1 MTTLREAVALFLE
14 AKRLQQQNN
23 TQKETKKMDEK
34 QYMGEIKRT
43 MNYEIDLD
51 QRLSMLA
58 LGLAGEVGEIVDH
71 IKKAVYH
78 GHEID
83 HVELGKEF
91 GDVMWYL
98 YNLMDDL
105 GVDPDIVRF
114 LNVEKLRRRYPEGF
128 SEEASQNR
136 EE

>member
-1 MTTLREAVALFLE
+1 MTSFRETVALFLK

-23 TQKETKKMDEK
+23 TQKETEKMDER
-34 QYMGEIKRT
+34 QYMQEIKRT
-43 MNYEIDLD
+43 MNYELTPH

-58 LGLAGEVGEIVDH
+58 LGLAGEMGEVIDH
-71 IKKAVYH
+71 IKKVVYH
-78 GHEID
+78 GHDISYT
-83 HVELGKEF
+83 ELEKEF

-98 YNLMDDL
+98 YNLMSDL
-105 GVDPDIVRF
+105 GVDPDTVRQ
-114 LNVEKLRRRYPEGF
+114 LNIEKLRRRYPEGF